1 MGVISMHALEKNK
14 EINKKDKTSYFT
26 NLPRLSLNFACGVA
40 PRLNQLCKF
49 FWQSIGGGFD
59 FAGVKIHL
67 FTLT

>member
-26 NLPRLSLNFACGVA
+26 NLPRLSLNFAGGAV

-49 FWQSIGGGFD
+49 FWQSIGGFD
-59 FAGVKIHL
+59 SAGVKIHL